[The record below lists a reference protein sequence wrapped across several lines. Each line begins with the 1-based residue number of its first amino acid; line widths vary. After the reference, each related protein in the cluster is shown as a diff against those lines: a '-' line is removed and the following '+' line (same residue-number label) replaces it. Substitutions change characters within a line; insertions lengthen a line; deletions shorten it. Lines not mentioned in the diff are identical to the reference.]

1 MIASLHR
8 PKTDI
13 VTTMQT
19 PTSGQMDREDQ
30 MRLARCQYR
39 MLHMK
44 HSDYEPSDLRSG
56 RVSIMKKVMELFP
69 SLELPDYLL
78 TLERLAYMEQGQHL
92 LEDHAYEFKQLA
104 YTLPSK
110 YESLTVT
117 WFVRSVADRD
127 SRKILNG
134 ILASFTCTGMECSL
148 EDIIQIA
155 MAADEVELDDPQPK
169 KRTEQSET
177 DIKLL
182 MDVVA
187 VQKVIV
193 ETLADRLSQLQSSS
207 PNAQGD
213 YIQDHTVQEPN
224 QLPSETQPECPACAQ
239 Q

>member
-1 MIASLHR
+1 MLVAPADDLPYHN
-8 PKTDI
+8 
-13 VTTMQT
+13 MQT
-19 PTSGQMDREDQ
+19 TASAQMDREDQ

-44 HSDYEPSDLRSG
+44 HSDYEPSDFRSG

-69 SLELPDYLL
+69 SLELPEYLL
-78 TLERLAYMEQGQHL
+78 TLERLAYMEQGRHL

-117 WFVRSVADRD
+117 WFVRSVSDRA

-134 ILASFTCTGMECSL
+134 ILAAFTCTGMDCSL
-148 EDIIQIA
+148 EDIVQIA
-155 MAADEVELDDPQPK
+155 MAVDEVDIDNPQP
-169 KRTEQSET
+169 RNPTEQSET

-187 VQKVIV
+187 VQKIII
-193 ETLADRLSQLQSSS
+193 ETLADRLSQLQT
-207 PNAQGD
+207 PTDAPVDDIQGLAD
-213 YIQDHTVQEPN
+213 QQPYQP
-224 QLPSETQPECPACAQ
+224 PSGTQPECPARAQ

>member
-1 MIASLHR
+1 
-8 PKTDI
+8 
-13 VTTMQT
+13 
-19 PTSGQMDREDQ
+19 MDREDQ
-30 MRLARCQYR
+30 TRLARCQYR
-39 MLHMK
+39 MLHMQ
-44 HSDYEPSDLRSG
+44 HSNYEPSDFRSG

-78 TLERLAYMEQGQHL
+78 TLERLAYMEQRRHL

-117 WFVRSVADRD
+117 WFVRSVSDRV

-134 ILASFTCTGMECSL
+134 ILATFTSTGMECSL

-155 MAADEVELDDPQPK
+155 MAVDEVDLDDPQPK
-169 KRTEQSET
+169 NPTQQSET

-187 VQKVIV
+187 VQKIII
-193 ETLADRLSQLQSSS
+193 ETLADRLEQLQT
-207 PNAQGD
+207 PNSDAPVED
-213 YIQDHTVQEPN
+213 IQDHIYQQPN
-224 QLPSETQPECPACAQ
+224 QPPSEIQPERPACAQ